1 MYISGK
7 IFVKILSA
15 GFVWLGAPFL
25 VFGGGM
31 CSTDDFQNIM
41 RTFLPLDLSLVK
53 IL

>member
-7 IFVKILSA
+7 IFVKIRSA
-15 GFVWLGAPFL
+15 VFVWSGALLL

-31 CSTDDFQNIM
+31 RSTDDFQNIM
-41 RTFLPLDLSLVK
+41 RTFFGVDLSLVK